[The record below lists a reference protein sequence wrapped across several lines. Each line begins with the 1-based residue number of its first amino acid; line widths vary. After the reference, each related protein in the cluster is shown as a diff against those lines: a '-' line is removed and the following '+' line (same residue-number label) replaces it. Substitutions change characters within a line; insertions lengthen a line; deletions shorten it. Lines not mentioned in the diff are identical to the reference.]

1 MINSSDIDI
10 ISQKIDVIEQA
21 SDFSQLFK
29 TLSNNNMS
37 IDWLHEY
44 QPKTKVQGF
53 WWINDR

>member
-53 WWINDR
+53 LVD